1 MDDPLVSESDYDE
14 EEYDIRD
21 NIIAA
26 IDDLEATYNDFVNKD
41 DEYAVEYDYLES
53 DQDTLDLRYT
63 HYRYHLHIYRNT
75 KL

>member
-41 DEYAVEYDYLES
+41 VPTNPS
-53 DQDTLDLRYT
+53 DTYIIVVPRKLDNPT
-63 HYRYHLHIYRNT
+63 SII
-75 KL
+75 